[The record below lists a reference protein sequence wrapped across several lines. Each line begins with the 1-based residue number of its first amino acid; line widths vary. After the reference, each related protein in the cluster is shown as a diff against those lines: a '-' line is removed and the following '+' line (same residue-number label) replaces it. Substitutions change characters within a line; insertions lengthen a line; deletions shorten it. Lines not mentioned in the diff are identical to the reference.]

1 MMRETCHVA
10 LLLSAAGPDRGS
22 SWGRAAAVSIVK
34 KDVSEG
40 TRGVDPE
47 RPAMIQTRLSK
58 STVISI
64 GWIARDTPNE

>member
-1 MMRETCHVA
+1 VGAEYF
-10 LLLSAAGPDRGS
+10 SNE
-22 SWGRAAAVSIVK
+22 K

-40 TRGVDPE
+40 TRGFGPE

-64 GWIARDTPNE
+64 AWIADDTGAELSGPHATPNGAATQAQK